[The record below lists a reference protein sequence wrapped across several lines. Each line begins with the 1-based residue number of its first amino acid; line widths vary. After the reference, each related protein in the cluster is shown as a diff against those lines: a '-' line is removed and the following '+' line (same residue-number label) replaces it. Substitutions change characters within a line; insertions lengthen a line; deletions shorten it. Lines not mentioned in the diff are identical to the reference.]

1 MDVRE
6 RRLQLVATGYT
17 PVPLFG
23 KVPPSY
29 GKNNKRKG
37 LSGWQNLQD
46 ITAEQ
51 VEMWSRT
58 WPDARNTGCLTR
70 LMPALDLDILNE
82 DAVCAIEDHVR
93 ERFEERGHVL
103 VRIGKPPKRAV
114 LFRTIEPFPKILV
127 NVVAPNG
134 QAEKIEFLG
143 AGQQLACF
151 GTHPETKQL

>member
-6 RRLQLVATGYT
+6 RRLQLVAAGYV

-23 KVPPSY
+23 KTPPSY

-58 WPDARNTGCLTR
+58 WPDARIPLPPSLDPVWQIFDTSHHKTGWRRIIIRCDR
-70 LMPALDLDILNE
+70 D
-82 DAVCAIEDHVR
+82 DAE
-93 ERFEERGHVL
+93 
-103 VRIGKPPKRAV
+103 
-114 LFRTIEPFPKILV
+114 
-127 NVVAPNG
+127 
-134 QAEKIEFLG
+134 
-143 AGQQLACF
+143 
-151 GTHPETKQL
+151 